1 MLASKIRLPVVLAL
15 SAAVLA
21 ACGGGGGSDPVPVSK
36 PSAPSGT
43 TVTGTAVK
51 GPLVNATVKA
61 YVADYTAPDL
71 IGAAA
76 PVDTGT
82 TNGQAQITGIAL
94 DPAGAPYIV
103 VVEANAGTTDLT
115 TGAAPVIT
123 RMKTIITA
131 DMLNSS
137 TPVVATPL
145 TSMAVEVAASKAP
158 SAATLQQTL
167 NDAQNTVKTTLG
179 FGLDESVDLF
189 SASPVLTDDADT
201 PEKRSQVAAYRLAVE
216 AVSAVLNNA
225 AADSTDVNDSAT
237 DMLSALAL
245 DLSDGKIDGMN
256 GASSLPQL
264 SGVDVTLEP
273 VANLKIPGTNIFVSD
288 IDAVLNNETATL
300 GTSQTVDPSEV
311 PAPTEVATVA
321 DTDYDGVPDDIDN
334 CVNVK
339 NGANEDNQLDANGN
353 GVGAACEA
361 APAISAAS
369 ASGAEDGGDI
379 IVELNGTD
387 AQGDTLTFTVDDV
400 ALAPGET
407 SYTYTPA
414 PDFHGEVVLSY
425 SVSDGES
432 SSAASTITIAV
443 TPTDDLPV
451 GTLSLVGDADEGDTL
466 SLDNQLSDVD
476 GPLTVVSYQWYADD
490 VAITSG
496 TESTFTLR
504 QAEVG
509 KVIRAE
515 VVVSDGVFANATVPT
530 GNTIGPVANTINNP
544 SSGDVVINGTPTEGQ
559 TLTFSNTLSDPDGP
573 VAETGYQWL
582 ADGMPIAGATS
593 TTLLLTQEQVGK
605 AISLKLDYT
614 DGTFPNSFTSDATAL
629 VQNINSAPT
638 GSVTIT
644 GTATEDETLQADTS
658 AIADEDGLTGVAYSY
673 QWFADGLEI
682 DGATSNQLT
691 LDDSHVDQA
700 ISVRVDFTDDLGGN
714 ESLTSLPTA
723 AVANVNDP
731 VQGSV
736 MISGTAMVTEQLS
749 VANFLVNLTDDDG
762 LPATPPAET
771 TYQWKRDGVDI
782 GGANAATYLLEP
794 ADQDAV
800 ITVEI
805 QFPDNRGTTE
815 TVLSNGTAPV
825 AQFNNQPTG
834 SVVISGDTQNQTW
847 TVSNDLADADGP
859 ATLVISYQWYADGSP
874 IGGATTDNFT
884 PDQSYVGASI
894 FVRASYTDDGG
905 NYTERDSAPVVVIDA
920 DDAYTGGVTI
930 SGTAEED
937 QTLTATN
944 DLADVDGAIVIES
957 YQWKADG
964 APIAGATA
972 DTLLLGQEQVGAII
986 TVDVTF
992 NDGVFASQTA
1002 TSAGTSAV
1010 ANVNDAPQGSVTF
1023 SGAAVPGND
1032 LTASDTL
1039 SDEDGMGAVSYEWF
1053 VDGVTTSVLSA
1064 TYAVQPEDVGLDV
1077 FVRASYVD
1085 GQGTS
1090 ESVDSAAVTVESSVQ
1105 SYTFNPASF
1114 SGQSVYDVFV
1124 EDDADSECI
1133 GTNTFVRFDLAVNGD
1148 FSAALACDDTVVTG
1162 TWVLEQNDEVLV
1174 LDSPL
1179 FDDINFVVANG
1190 DVLDN
1195 KQPYCWIESA
1205 SVTDSA
1211 TALDICRQGVSQD
1224 IGTGSFYFS
1233 QADVHADTFDAKR
1246 LSHTWL
1252 AGRTLYDVWF
1262 GRVDT
1267 TGDCEIDTEDAAGL
1281 TQVVVSGDGL
1291 TVDITG
1297 ISGDQCDE
1305 LGVPIE
1311 ISEEGLLG
1319 DSVSGSAINYLGST
1333 DQYLEMVFRNE
1344 DGSPDNV
1351 DRFYHDLSE
1360 AQAAYSAI
1368 AVFNGGSFTY
1378 TQNFLD
1384 SQLAKSPIY
1393 NIHQSGGEW
1402 IVQKIE
1408 FDGAGYAELTER
1420 TAGDLR
1426 FSDPGAFYTPQ
1437 GTAYTVSASNI
1448 SLAAIS
1454 QGEIYWHISEDPN
1467 IGAGYMTPNGNGL
1480 EVCWWDGVG
1489 SPCQNSFEWIF
1500 FSEQAAQ
1507 QYIDNLVEVDNE
1519 LVGSWL
1525 IDEGP
1530 GARNVLTFIDNSRY
1544 LVFHEA
1550 TNADQTAGS
1559 GEYGNYTWDGYNMT
1573 TTVID
1578 ESDTQG
1584 GLGNSTLIAEV
1595 FGDDL
1600 YLDGNPVGTRI
1611 ADAGNPIVG
1620 SWIIGSGDDLTVLTM
1635 LSSSEYALVHT
1646 QNTRCYGAC
1655 TPQNLAGEFGTYTWD
1670 GYNFLVTG
1678 ASVDT
1683 NGVDGLYDNENPANQ
1698 QNELLQVNG
1707 ATLTFTDAA
1716 SESFVFDRVGTPVVN
1731 LVCGYESGWD
1741 DMLGQPLIFN
1751 SIDDYNTVVADCEL
1765 QNGPL
1770 PSFSKADLAG
1780 LTLYDGSAEITFDAT
1795 ATTAVFTD
1803 YGDDNT
1809 KGTGDD
1815 EFYDVDVFDFDTNQV
1830 KLEYTTVS
1838 GENVDGL
1845 ELWTLLSFDGINY
1858 QLAVFFEEYAW
1869 TQSDQGDLDTTNKDG
1884 EIWYWE
1890 VTNEEPVL
1898 SACTTGDGNE
1908 GEFINTFV
1916 DYQSAVSSCSVTPR
1930 AITTSDLVGK
1940 VWNSGGETLVF
1951 NANNTAVLNGFE
1963 NFTWSLDGDYLVMW
1977 NEFNTFYDVYA
1988 IVDEAVN
1995 GSGNTVISVKVY
2007 NEDTSFGDGVRE
2019 TGADGDIWSA
2029 VVTITDQPLDCG
2041 YESGWDDINER
2052 PLVFNSVNDYYE
2064 VRASCE
2070 SQNGT
2075 YAFSTSS
2082 LAGVTFYEEGGET
2095 RFVFDGTGTS
2105 GVATDAGVDGVLD
2118 TGDDETF
2125 YVTASN
2131 FDTNVVQLEGSLTQ
2145 GGAVVLSE
2153 LWSLE
2158 YYNAD
2163 ELGDGKDYWVI
2174 TVFSEDYSWPESD
2187 GSVNIDGND
2196 DGEIWHNNVSTAS
2209 DFNWAGLWP

>member
-1 MLASKIRLPVVLAL
+1 MSVSKVRLPVVLAL

-21 ACGGGGGSDPVPVSK
+21 ACGGGGGSS
-36 PSAPSGT
+36 SGGGG
-43 TVTGTAVK
+43 VVGASVEGVAVK

-61 YVADYTAPDL
+61 YAVDYGASDL

-82 TNGQAQITGIAL
+82 TNSRAQITGVNL
-94 DPAGAPYIV
+94 DPAGAPYVV
-103 VVEANAGTTDLT
+103 VVEADADTLDLT
-115 TGAAPVIT
+115 TGTAPVIT

-131 DMLNSS
+131 DMLNNS

-158 SAATLQQTL
+158 SAATLTQSL
-167 NDAQNTVKTTLG
+167 SEAQNTVKTTLG

-189 SASPVLTDDADT
+189 TASPVLTDDADT
-201 PEKRSQVAAYRLAVE
+201 PAEQAQVAAYRLAVE
-216 AVSAVLNNA
+216 AVSAVLSNA
-225 AADSTDVNDSAT
+225 AADSTEAGDSPTDV
-237 DMLSALAL
+237 LSSLAQ
-245 DLSDGKIDGMN
+245 DLSDGVIDGMS
-256 GASSLPQL
+256 GTTPLPQL
-264 SGVDVTLEP
+264 SGVDVTSET
-273 VANLKIPGTNIFVSD
+273 VANLTIPGTTTPVSS
-288 IDAVLNNETATL
+288 IITVLDGEAASL
-300 GTSQTVDPSEV
+300 GSSVTVDPSV
-311 PAPTEVATVA
+311 TVTPTEVVTAA
-321 DTDYDGVPDDIDN
+321 DTDYDGVADNADN

-339 NGANEDNQLDANGN
+339 NGANEDNQLDANAN

-361 APAISAAS
+361 APGISAAS
-369 ASGAEDGGDI
+369 ASGVEDGGAINVD
-379 IVELNGTD
+379 LLGTD
-387 AQGDTLTFTVDDV
+387 AQGDTLTFTVDGV
-400 ALAPGET
+400 ALPAGQAT
-407 SYTYTPA
+407 YSYTPA
-414 PDFHGEVVLSY
+414 ADFSGQVVLPY

-432 SSAASTITIAV
+432 SSADSTITIDVSAV
-443 TPTDDLPV
+443 NDAPA
-451 GTLSLVGDADEGDTL
+451 GTLSVVGAAEEGVEL
-466 SLDNQLSDVD
+466 ALDNQLSDAD
-476 GPLTVVSYQWYADD
+476 GPLTVVSYQWYADGA
-490 VAITSG
+490 AITG
-496 TESTFTLR
+496 ATAATYTLR
-504 QAEVG
+504 QAQVG
-509 KVIRAE
+509 KVVRADI
-515 VVVSDGVFANATVPT
+515 VVSDGVFANATVSSDT
-530 GNTIGPVANTINNP
+530 TAAVANTINNP
-544 SSGDVVINGTPTEGQ
+544 SSGDVVILGTPTEGQ
-559 TLTFSNTLSDPDGP
+559 TLTFSNTLSDPDGA

-582 ADGMPIAGATS
+582 ADGAPIAGATS
-593 TTLLLTQEQVGK
+593 ASLLLTQEQVGK
-605 AISLKLDYT
+605 AISLMLAYT
-614 DGTFPNSFTSDATAL
+614 DGTFADSFTSDATNPVAN
-629 VQNINSAPT
+629 VNNVAT

-658 AIADEDGLTGVAYSY
+658 TIADDDGLTGVAYSY

-682 DGATSNQLT
+682 NGATSSQLT
-691 LDDSHVDQA
+691 LDDSHVGAA
-700 ISVRVDFTDDLGGN
+700 ITVQVDFTDDLGGN
-714 ESLTSLPTA
+714 ESLVSLPTT

-736 MISGTAMVTEQLS
+736 TISGTAMDTQQLS
-749 VANFLVNLTDDDG
+749 VANFLAGLTDDDG
-762 LPATPPAET
+762 LPATPPVET

-782 GGANAATYLLEP
+782 AGANAATYTLVT
-794 ADQDAV
+794 ADVGAV
-800 ITVEI
+800 ITVQI

-834 SVVISGDTQNQTW
+834 SVVITGDTQNQTW

-874 IGGATTDNFT
+874 IGGATTATFT
-884 PDQSYVGASI
+884 PDQTYVGASI
-894 FVRASYTDDGG
+894 FVRASYTDNDS
-905 NYTERDSAPVVVIDA
+905 NYTEVDSDAVVVIDA
-920 DDAYTGGVTI
+920 DDAYTGGVSI

-944 DLADVDGAIVIES
+944 DLSDVDGAIVIES

-964 APIAGATA
+964 APISGATS
-972 DTLLLGQEQVGAII
+972 DTLLLGQEQVGAVI

-992 NDGVFASQTA
+992 NDGVFGSQTA
-1002 TSAGTSAV
+1002 TSAGTAAV

-1023 SGAAVPGND
+1023 SGVAAPGND
-1032 LTASDTL
+1032 LIASNTL
-1039 SDEDGMGAVSYEWF
+1039 SDEDGMGMVSYEWF
-1053 VDGVTTSVLSA
+1053 VGGDFTGVFSP
-1064 TYAVQPEDVGLDV
+1064 TYEVQPEDVGLDV

-1090 ESVDSAAVTVESSVQ
+1090 EYMESASLTVESGVQ
-1105 SYTFNPASF
+1105 SYTFNPARF
-1114 SGQSVYDVFV
+1114 GGQTIYEVFL
-1124 EDDADSECI
+1124 DDDEDSECI
-1133 GTNTFVRFDLAVNGD
+1133 GTTTFVQIELEAGGN
-1148 FSAALACDDTVVTG
+1148 FSAARACDDSVDTG
-1162 TWVLEQNDEVLV
+1162 SWALEQGDEVLV
-1174 LDSPL
+1174 LDTGPL
-1179 FDDINFVVANG
+1179 DPTNYVVANG
-1190 DVLDN
+1190 SEVESKQAFCWLDDEA
-1195 KQPYCWIESA
+1195 I
-1205 SVTDSA
+1205 TDSA
-1211 TALDICRQGVSQD
+1211 TALDICRQGVSPE
-1224 IGTGSFYFS
+1224 IGTGNFYYNL
-1233 QADVHADTFDAKR
+1233 ADVHADTFDVKR

-1262 GRVDT
+1262 GNVDL
-1267 TGDCEIDTEDAAGL
+1267 TGDCEINTQSAAGL
-1281 TQVVVSGDGL
+1281 TQLVVSADGL

-1297 ISGDQCDE
+1297 VAGDQCDE
-1305 LGVPIE
+1305 LGIPIE

-1319 DSVSGSAINYLGST
+1319 DSVSGAAINYLGSN
-1333 DQYLEMVFRNE
+1333 DQYLEMVFRN
-1344 DGSPDNV
+1344 DNGSPDNV
-1351 DRFYHDLSE
+1351 DRFYHNLTE
-1360 AQAAYSAI
+1360 AQAAYDAI
-1368 AVFNGGSFTY
+1368 AVFDGGSFTY

-1393 NIHQSGGEW
+1393 NIHQSGGQWYIE
-1402 IVQKIE
+1402 KID

-1420 TAGDLR
+1420 TADDLR

-1437 GTAYTVSASNI
+1437 GTAYTASASNI
-1448 SLAAIS
+1448 SLASIS

-1544 LVFHEA
+1544 VVFHEA
-1550 TNADQTAGS
+1550 TNPDQTAGS
-1559 GEYGNYTWDGYNMT
+1559 AEYGNYTWDGFNFT
-1573 TTVID
+1573 STVIA
-1578 ESDTQG
+1578 ESDTEG
-1584 GLGNSTLIAEV
+1584 GLGNSAFSVEI

-1600 YLDGNPVGTRI
+1600 YLDGSPMGTRI
-1611 ADAGNPIVG
+1611 VDGGNPIVG
-1620 SWIIGSGDDLTVLTM
+1620 SWIAGSGDDITVLTM
-1635 LSSSEYALVHT
+1635 LSGSEYAIVHT
-1646 QNTRCYGAC
+1646 QNAECYTGSCPA
-1655 TPQNLAGEFGTYTWD
+1655 QALSGEFGFYNWD
-1670 GYNFLVTG
+1670 GFNFTATSV
-1678 ASVDT
+1678 SVDT
-1683 NGVDGLYDNENPANQ
+1683 NGPGGLYNADDPSDQLNETI
-1698 QNELLQVNG
+1698 EIMG
-1707 ATLTFTDAA
+1707 AQLTFTDFN
-1716 SESFVFDRVGTPVVN
+1716 EGSFVFNRVGTPVVS
-1731 LVCGYESGWD
+1731 LVCGYESGWN
-1741 DMLGQPLIFN
+1741 DMLGEPLIFN
-1751 SIDDYNTVVADCEL
+1751 SIDDYNAVVSDCDL

-1770 PSFSKADLAG
+1770 PSWSKIDLAG
-1780 LTLYDGSAEITFDAT
+1780 MTLYDGTGEVTFDGT
-1795 ATTAVFTD
+1795 ADTAVFTD
-1803 YGDDNT
+1803 YGDDEVKN
-1809 KGTGDD
+1809 TGDD
-1815 EFYDVDVFDFDTNQV
+1815 ETFYVVVSDYDTDQV
-1830 KLEYTTVS
+1830 MLEYS
-1838 GENVDGL
+1838 SSLGGPL
-1845 ELWTLLSFDGINY
+1845 EGYDLLTLLSQSGSNY
-1858 QLAVFFEEYAW
+1858 QFAVFYEEFAW
-1869 TQSDQGDLDTTNKDG
+1869 AESDGDDLDTTNKDG
-1884 EIWYWE
+1884 EIWYWDFTSE
-1890 VTNEEPVL
+1890 APVL
-1898 SACTTGDGNE
+1898 FACTTGDGNE

-1916 DYQSAVSSCSVTPR
+1916 DYQSAVSSCSVAAR
-1930 AITTSDLVGK
+1930 AITTNDLIGK

-1977 NEFNTFYDVYA
+1977 NEFNTYYDVYA

-1995 GSGNTVISVKVY
+1995 GSGDTVISVKVY

-2070 SQNGT
+2070 LQNGT

-2082 LAGVTFYEEGGET
+2082 LAGVTFYEEGNET

-2105 GVATDAGVDGVLD
+2105 GVATDAGDDGVLD
-2118 TGDDETF
+2118 TADDETF

-2131 FDTNVVQLEGSLTQ
+2131 FDTNVVQLEGSLTE
-2145 GGAVVLSE
+2145 GGAVILSE

-2187 GSVNIDGND
+2187 GSVNIDDNKG
-2196 DGEIWHNNVSTAS
+2196 GEIWHNNVSTAT